1 MTTTIS
7 GTTGITVP
15 SGSASAPSEAGSLAT
30 TAGISYPAANVVQ
43 VSTNSTAALYI
54 GAAQQIG
61 LGGANYGTSGQVI
74 TSSGPS
80 SAPVWGTGTG
90 SKAANVQTFLTSGTW
105 TKPTGYG
112 ANAQV
117 HIQAWGG
124 GGSGGKNA
132 SGGGGGGGYNDRWI
146 ALSLLGST
154 ETVTIGAGGIAV
166 TTSASGNT
174 GGTTSLG
181 TWCLAYGG
189 GGGPNG
195 GNATSAGGGG
205 QLSAGDNAGTIG
217 SPWNIFSVYS
227 SSDGWIWGGFGA
239 NGQNGTTGF
248 KSVWGGGGGGAGNS
262 GAGAGG
268 ASSFGGN
275 GGAGS
280 NASSGTAGSQP
291 GGGGGGTNTGT
302 SSGAGGA
309 GQVIVTVFDGA

>member
-124 GGSGGKNA
+124 GGSGSKNT
-132 SGGGGGGGYNDRWI
+132 GYGGGGGGYNDRWI
-146 ALSLLGST
+146 ALSLLGAT
-154 ETVTIGAGGIAV
+154 ETITIGAGGAAS
-166 TTSASGNT
+166 TTAIGNT
-174 GGTTSLG
+174 GGTTSMG

-189 GGGPNG
+189 GGGST
-195 GNATSAGGGG
+195 TSAIGGGGGG
-205 QLSAGDNAGTIG
+205 QLSAGTSTGVNGDPWSGLGSIG
-217 SPWNIFSVYS
+217 Y
-227 SSDGWIWGGFGA
+227 IWGGLG
-239 NGQNGTTGF
+239 GLTTIGNP
-248 KSVWGGGGGGAGNS
+248 SVWGGGGGGSLSAGTTNAGGTS
-262 GAGAGG
+262 SYAGAGG
-268 ASSFGGN
+268 TGNSSTNGGN
-275 GGAGS
+275 G
-280 NASSGTAGSQP
+280 TQP
-291 GGGGGGTNTGT
+291 SGGGGGTNTGT